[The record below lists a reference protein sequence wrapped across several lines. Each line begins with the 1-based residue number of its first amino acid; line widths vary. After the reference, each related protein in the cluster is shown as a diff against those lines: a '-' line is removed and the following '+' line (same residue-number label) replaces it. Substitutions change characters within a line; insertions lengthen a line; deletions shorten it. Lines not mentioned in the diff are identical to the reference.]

1 MKYVVDAGSRRKPV
15 LIEGHLRMGGSNPA
29 GEVINANSL
38 YLTRGGKPWLPV
50 MGEFHFTRFPHGQ
63 WEEEL
68 LKMKAGGIQIVA
80 TYVFWIHHE
89 EIEGSFEWSGD
100 KDLRKFVKLC
110 RKNGLEVLVRIGPW
124 AHGECRNGGFPDWI
138 YGRCALRTNDED
150 YLRYVRKLYEEIDK
164 QIEGLSFQDGGPIV
178 GIQFDNE
185 LTDNAEHLRT
195 LKSMARGIGMQAP
208 LYTVTGWGGPGGA
221 RIPKDEVLPLFG
233 GYPDHPWDKHTNPLP
248 PGPHYFFHSVRN
260 DPSIGSDLFGE
271 KAAEIKDLEDIER
284 YPDGCCELGGGVQI
298 TYHRRPVIQA
308 DDVAA
313 MAMIKIANGCNLL
326 GYYMYHG
333 GTQPIGQLATMQ
345 ESNPQGNQL
354 PVRSYDF
361 QAPIG
366 EFGGIRDSYR
376 KLKRL
381 HLFVHDFG
389 ERLAPMTAAYPQAR
403 PSSLEDTDTVRVA
416 ARTNGDS
423 GFLFFNNY
431 QRLTEMADK
440 DGVQVELRLPGG
452 DLNVPANGF
461 TLKKDA
467 YFFWPFHMD
476 LDGARLKYATA
487 QPLCLLRGDGET
499 TYVFFEVPGVK
510 PEFTFD
516 PATVADVQAKEGTVL
531 PQDGALVVRDLL
543 SGLACEFV
551 VRSVAGH
558 VVKVLTIT
566 EEQSL
571 HLWKGQAFG
580 DERLIVCEGN
590 VAFGEDDLRISGTG
604 ADTLAFAV
612 YPPVEH
618 SIACGGVTLTPFQD
632 KMDIFQTFKP
642 SAQTREVEFSWKP
655 TRDPSLNGDFFKYLF
670 EDKGQEGAAPEWEI
684 RIDAKAF
691 DEANDVTLIIDFIGD
706 VAQAYIGGQ
715 CIADQFYNGVPWRIG
730 LKRFREALASEPI
743 VLKISPLLKKRDI
756 YMPSKPPEDC
766 RSEILALS
774 AEAEYTIVIDDGK
787 RGD

>member
-1 MKYVVDAGSRRKPV
+1 
-15 LIEGHLRMGGSNPA
+15 MGGSNPA

-38 YLTRGGKPWLPV
+38 YLMRGGKPWLPV
-50 MGEFHFTRFPHGQ
+50 MGEFHFSRFPHGQ

-80 TYVFWIHHE
+80 TYLFWIYHE
-89 EIEGSFEWSGD
+89 EIEGRFDWSGD
-100 KDLRKFVKLC
+100 KDLREFVRLC
-110 RKNGLEVLVRIGPW
+110 AKNGLEVVVRLGPW

-138 YGRCALRTNDED
+138 YGKCALRTNDPD
-150 YLRYVRKLYEEIDK
+150 YLHYARRFYAEIAK
-164 QIEGLSFQDGGPIV
+164 QIVGLAYQDGGPIV
-178 GIQFDNE
+178 GLQFDNE
-185 LTDNAEHLRT
+185 LTDNAEHLLT
-195 LKSMARGIGMQAP
+195 LKKLALGLGMKAP

-233 GYPDHPWDKHTNPLP
+233 GYPDHPWEKHTNQLP

-271 KAAEIKDLEDIER
+271 KASEIKDLADIER

-333 GTQPIGQLATMQ
+333 GTQPVGELTTMQ
-345 ESNPQGNQL
+345 ESNAHGNQL

-376 KLKRL
+376 TLKRL

-389 ERLAPMTAAYPQAR
+389 ERLAPMTASYPQAR
-403 PSSLEDTDTVRVA
+403 PSSLEDTETVRLA

-431 QRLTEMADK
+431 QRLTEMTDK
-440 DGVQVELRLPGG
+440 DDVQVELRLPGG
-452 DLNVPANGF
+452 DLNVPENGF
-461 TLKKDA
+461 TLQKDA
-467 YFFWPFHMD
+467 YFFWPFQMD

-499 TYVFFEVPGVK
+499 LYVFFEVPGVK
-510 PEFTFD
+510 PEFAFD
-516 PATVADVQAKEGTVL
+516 PATVVDVQVNKGTVHTQ
-531 PQDGALVVRDLL
+531 QDGAIAVRDLL
-543 SGLACEFV
+543 PGSGCEFV

-571 HLWKGQAFG
+571 HLWKGRAFG
-580 DERLIVCEGN
+580 TERLILCEGN
-590 VAFGEDDLRISGTG
+590 VAFGEDGLHISGTG
-604 ADTLAFAV
+604 AVTLAFAV
-612 YPPVEH
+612 YPPVER
-618 SIACGGVTLTPFQD
+618 SVACQRFPLKADQEGAG
-632 KMDIFQTFKP
+632 IFQAFKP
-642 SAQTREVEFSWKP
+642 SAQTRDVEFSWRP
-655 TRDPSLNGDFFKYLF
+655 TRDSSLNRDFFKYLF
-670 EDKGQEGAAPEWEI
+670 EDKGQEGAASEWEI
-684 RIDAKAF
+684 RVDVKAF
-691 DEANDVTLIIDFIGD
+691 DEADEITLAVDFMGD
-706 VAQAYIGGQ
+706 VAQVYIAGQ
-715 CIADQFYNGVPWRIG
+715 CVADQFYNGVPWRIG
-730 LKRFREALASEPI
+730 LKRFREALESEPI
-743 VLKISPLLKKRDI
+743 ILKISPLLKKRDI
-756 YMPSKPPEDC
+756 YMPSKPQED
-766 RSEILALS
+766 RHPEILALS
-774 AEAEYTIVIDDGK
+774 VEAEYTMIMDDGN